1 MKTLGNSVKINR
13 RYVRVTAHDKIS
25 GLPYHMCV
33 LKDIK
38 PTKGII
44 VGLRTIWE
52 GESID
57 GIFIFEQKINV
68 ALVAINLKQ
77 IIKVPKNDV
86 I

>member
-1 MKTLGNSVKINR
+1 MKLLGKSVKINR
-13 RYVRVTAHDKIS
+13 RYVRAVAHDKVT
-25 GLPYHMCV
+25 GRPYHMYV
-33 LKDIK
+33 LKDIE
-38 PTKGII
+38 PAKGII

-52 GESID
+52 GQSID

-77 IIKVPKNDV
+77 IVKVPKNDV